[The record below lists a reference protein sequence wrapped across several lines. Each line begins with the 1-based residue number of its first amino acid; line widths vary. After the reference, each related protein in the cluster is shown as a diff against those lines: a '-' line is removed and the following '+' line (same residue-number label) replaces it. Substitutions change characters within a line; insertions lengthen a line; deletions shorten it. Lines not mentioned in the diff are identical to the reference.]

1 MAVSA
6 LLPLLP
12 LLCSGRGPWPWGGR
26 LESQVRD
33 KGSSKHWCW
42 RLSFQRFEGKAP
54 GAVFLCIKGG
64 KKEPMLSMGGLPVAS
79 ICPRAGQSEGSDSRV
94 GVSLAHQSSGGPST
108 HTWLSHRG
116 LEPTTRE
123 ANFATSGSAVFFH
136 VWAELRRTARCAD
149 SAEAFLRL
157 KCKRPALWPC
167 DLAIVPGTFISDI
180 EKNPRDGPCLTLR
193 APCPVAP
200 GGVQSPGS
208 S

>member
-1 MAVSA
+1 M
-6 LLPLLP
+6 
-12 LLCSGRGPWPWGGR
+12 GRAAR
-26 LESQVRD
+26 KSSQ
-33 KGSSKHWCW
+33 GQGLKHWCW
-42 RLSFQRFEGKAP
+42 RLSFQRFEWKAP

-116 LEPTTRE
+116 LEPTTCE

-149 SAEAFLRL
+149 SAEAFARL

-200 GGVQSPGS
+200 GGGQSPGS
-208 S
+208 C